1 MNYSLNKSE
10 LVLHFRFRPLKID
23 LKKMPGFIHRLFGRD
38 DLDVDC
44 LQDGMPEFKKKYFID
59 VLYLRKYIVEQR
71 IQ

>member
-44 LQDGMPEFKKKYFID
+44 LQDGMPEFKKKIFY
-59 VLYLRKYIVEQR
+59 
-71 IQ
+71 